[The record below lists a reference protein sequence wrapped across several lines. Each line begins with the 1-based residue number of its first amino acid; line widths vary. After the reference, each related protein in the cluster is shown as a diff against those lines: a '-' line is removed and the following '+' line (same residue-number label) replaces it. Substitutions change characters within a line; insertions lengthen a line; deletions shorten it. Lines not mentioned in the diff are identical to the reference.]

1 MKNNVKEDYDNIC
14 LLMLPGGDPANLYT
28 DDAIDDG
35 AVAIS
40 KISNPVEGFKGE
52 L

>member
-1 MKNNVKEDYDNIC
+1 
-14 LLMLPGGDPANLYT
+14 MLPGGDPANLYT
-28 DDAIDDG
+28 DDAIGNG

-40 KISNPVEGFKGE
+40 KIFNPIEGFKGE